1 MEVTVRRAVY
11 EDIPFLKLFQ
21 KKLVDSERPFD
32 PTIPRE
38 GEIEYYS
45 LKELLESKEVNFL
58 VVEVEKKVVGCGF
71 GEIRKNVEWGRSKRI
86 GYIGLMFVE
95 EEFRGNKIGKMLVDR
110 LCEWFK
116 ERKVGDIRLKVLKK
130 NIRAIKL
137 YEKAGFEEFIIEM
150 RRADPIF
157 L

>member
-1 MEVTVRRAVY
+1 MEVTLRQAR
-11 EDIPFLKLFQ
+11 ESDIPLLKLFQ

-58 VVEVEKKVVGCGF
+58 VVEAEKKIVGCGF
-71 GEIRKNVEWGRSKRI
+71 GEIRKNVEWARSKRI

-116 ERKVGDIRLKVLKK
+116 EKKVGDIRLKVLKK
-130 NIRAIKL
+130 NIKAISL
-137 YEKAGFEEFIIEM
+137 YQRAGFEEFIVEM
-150 RRADPIF
+150 RRAE
-157 L
+157 